1 MNYDGSDKPDWAY
14 SDYVLV
20 SRLDSSER
28 GRLFFLENLE
38 HNYSILNRFSNDD
51 ILIVSIGAYFALWNF
66 NMAKLCINFVNPN
79 FNLKNVYWL
88 ANTLEQVDHAVSEGF
103 NAIYC
108 NQNAFINEDVFNIQD
123 TEKKYDLVMNI
134 RPEIVKRPWLAMK
147 NTNIAIIQGI
157 NYSKVNFW
165 DLNQLHPVYMN
176 QQRISKDE
184 VVMVLNSSYVGGMFS
199 EKEGACF
206 ASSEY
211 LLCGLPVVSTA
222 SQGGRDIWYNDY
234 NSMIVEPHEDA
245 VLEGTKLLVSR
256 VKEKKILPQEIRQQ
270 HLELSYQH
278 RARLIEL
285 LGLMADRLNL
295 KDDPVDIMNIIRTKW
310 APKVSLSDVD
320 AVLFS

>member
-20 SRLDSSER
+20 SRLGSSER

-79 FNLKNVYWL
+79 FNLKNIYWL
-88 ANTLEQVDHAVSEGF
+88 ANTLEQVDQAVSEGF

-108 NQNAFINEDVFNIQD
+108 NQNAFINEDVFNVQD
-123 TEKKYDLVMNI
+123 VEKIYDFVMNI

-147 NTNIAIIQGI
+147 NPNIAIIQGI
-157 NYSKVNFW
+157 NYSKANFW

-184 VVMVLNSSYVGGMFS
+184 VVKALNSSYVGGMFS
-199 EKEGACF
+199 EREGACF

-211 LLCGLPVVSTA
+211 LLCGLAVVSTA

-234 NSMIVEPHEDA
+234 NSIIVEPHEDA
-245 VLEGTKLLVSR
+245 VLEATNILVS
-256 VKEKKILPQEIRQQ
+256 KIKDKKILPQEIRQQ

-285 LGLMADRLNL
+285 LGIFVDKLNL
-295 KDDPVDIMNIIRTKW
+295 KNDPVDLMNMIRTKW
-310 APKVSLSDVD
+310 APKVNLSDVD
-320 AVLFS
+320 TVLFS

>member
-20 SRLDSSER
+20 SRLGSSEC

-88 ANTLEQVDHAVSEGF
+88 ANTLEQVDQAVSEGF

-108 NQNAFINEDVFNIQD
+108 NQNAFINEDVFDVQD
-123 TEKKYDLVMNI
+123 VEKIYDFVMNI

-147 NTNIAIIQGI
+147 NPNIAIIQGI
-157 NYSKVNFW
+157 NYSKANFW

-184 VVMVLNSSYVGGMFS
+184 VVKVLNSSYVGGMFS
-199 EKEGACF
+199 EREGACF

-211 LLCGLPVVSTA
+211 LLCGLAVVSTA

-234 NSMIVEPHEDA
+234 NSIIVEPNEDA
-245 VLEGTKLLVSR
+245 VLEATNILVS
-256 VKEKKILPQEIRQQ
+256 KIKDKKILPQEIRQQ

-285 LGLMADRLNL
+285 LGILVDKLNL
-295 KDDPVDIMNIIRTKW
+295 KNDPVDLMNMIRTKW
-310 APKVSLSDVD
+310 APKVNLSDVD
-320 AVLFS
+320 TVLFS